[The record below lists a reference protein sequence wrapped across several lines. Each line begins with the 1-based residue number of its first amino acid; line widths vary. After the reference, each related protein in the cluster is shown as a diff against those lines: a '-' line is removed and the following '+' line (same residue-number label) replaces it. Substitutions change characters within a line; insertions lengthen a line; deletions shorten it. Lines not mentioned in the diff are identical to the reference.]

1 MISSTNDKAMRVL
14 SHGVLLLI
22 AVLALVPFVLLVIAS
37 FTQNSVALTEGYSF
51 FPSAYSTAAYE
62 YLAQEPPFAVICF
75 KNWSLLT
82 QWRLLT
88 GLTPTQQNVFYRFAD
103 WTVA

>member
-1 MISSTNDKAMRVL
+1 MISSTNDKVMRVL

-51 FPSAYSTAAYE
+51 FPSA
-62 YLAQEPPFAVICF
+62 
-75 KNWSLLT
+75 
-82 QWRLLT
+82 
-88 GLTPTQQNVFYRFAD
+88 
-103 WTVA
+103 

>member
-51 FPSAYSTAAYE
+51 FPSALPTVTGTMWEASAG
-62 YLAQEPPFAVICF
+62 
-75 KNWSLLT
+75 
-82 QWRLLT
+82 LT
-88 GLTPTQQNVFYRFAD
+88 GCMFTRRILTRCVR
-103 WTVA
+103 